1 MRIRAEQIAVF
12 ERASQAERERRLLAG
27 VLQEFPHLRLW
38 HSAPALTA
46 LVRLALEKSARH
58 GLDAAADV
66 QRYLNLMALLGSHW
80 ELDPQAGWA
89 AGAVAPH
96 EDTSASQRIE
106 QLWAQAQVWRERVH
120 GPQDALYLEA
130 LRSFCGASVEALCM
144 NPSRSQRDLLLQL
157 AQLYPRKYSE
167 VGEQALCELT
177 RLAVEACK
185 PYQLLDR
192 WAVVLVAQLMFLLGA
207 GFLGDPLHA
216 WASEALNAS
225 AGESVDRRLA
235 LLFAAA
241 VDGMKGS
248 EAGVEPSA
256 KTR

>member
-1 MRIRAEQIAVF
+1 M
-12 ERASQAERERRLLAG
+12 
-27 VLQEFPHLRLW
+27 LRKL
-38 HSAPALTA
+38 
-46 LVRLALEKSARH
+46 K
-58 GLDAAADV
+58 AAAV
-66 QRYLNLMALLGSHW
+66 AGIVVLGIGCSDFLVGG
-80 ELDPQAGWA
+80 ELDTDPNRPT
-89 AGAVAPH
+89 VATNRQLFVGVQTAIWQYH
-96 EDTSASQRIE
+96 AS
-106 QLWAQAQVWRERVH
+106 
-120 GPQDALYLEA
+120 
-130 LRSFCGASVEALCM
+130 
-144 NPSRSQRDLLLQL
+144 
-157 AQLYPRKYSE
+157 
-167 VGEQALCELT
+167 ELT